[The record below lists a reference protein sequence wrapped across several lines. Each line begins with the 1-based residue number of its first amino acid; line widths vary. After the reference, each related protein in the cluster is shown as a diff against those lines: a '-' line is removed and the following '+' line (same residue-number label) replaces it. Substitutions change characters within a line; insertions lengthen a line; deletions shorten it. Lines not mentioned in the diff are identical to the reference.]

1 MSGHSKWHNIQAKKS
16 VTDAKRG
23 KMFTKVAREI
33 IIAAKLGGGNSE
45 TNYTLR
51 AALDKASAAGMP
63 KDNIKRAIQRGT
75 GEIAGAQY
83 EEAIYEGYGPAGTA
97 VIVEASTDSKNRT
110 ISEFKKIFSKHG
122 GSLGEQGCVAWNFER
137 VGEVVVEPDGK
148 SLDDVLMVAADAG
161 ASDVEED
168 NGSYLVTT
176 PPELVHAVF
185 EALRKAGYKV
195 KGSTLTYNPKSTVK
209 VTGSDAMRVL
219 KLQSELEDHDDV
231 QSVYSNFEM
240 DESEMERIAAEI
252 E

>member
-1 MSGHSKWHNIQAKKS
+1 MSGHSKWHNIQGKKA

-23 KMFTKVAREI
+23 KIFTKVAREI
-33 IIAAKLGGGNSE
+33 IIAAKQGGGNID
-45 TNYTLR
+45 TNYSLR

-75 GEIAGAQY
+75 GEIAGALY

-122 GSLGEQGCVAWNFER
+122 GSLGEQGCVSWNFER
-137 VGEVVVEPDGK
+137 VGEITVEPNGK

-168 NGSYLVTT
+168 GSSFLVTT
-176 PPELVHAVF
+176 PPELVHAVS
-185 EALRKAGYKV
+185 EALRKSGYKV
-195 KGSTLTYNPKSTVK
+195 KESNLTYNPKSTVR
-209 VTGSDAMRVL
+209 VTGSDAIRVL
-219 KLQSELEDHDDV
+219 KLQYELDDHDDV
-231 QSVYSNFEM
+231 KNVYSNFEM
-240 DESEMERIAAEI
+240 DEREMEKIAAEI